1 VNRSLLLIGGALL
14 TWGIGEGMFLLF
26 VPLYLQ
32 ELGADPLAIGS
43 ILGLFGLMMMIVHIP
58 AGYLADRF
66 GRKPLLVISWGIGV
80 GAAWLMAV
88 SRTLPL
94 FVIGYLVYGLTAFVS
109 SPLFSY
115 VAAARGS
122 LSVGRAMTITSA
134 LFNAGAVAGP
144 ISGGWIGDH
153 LGLRSTFLVAACVL
167 LVSMATIL
175 FLSPQPRDDHDEVSR
190 QGHLRSNLPY
200 VRLLGAL
207 FVASFAMYL
216 PQPLTPNF
224 LQNERQISLEFMGW
238 IGSAGSV
245 GNVAFNLVLG
255 RGSPRLGFLLGQ
267 AAVGFFAV
275 LIWKGAGIASYALG
289 YFLLGGF
296 RAARVLGFAQVRS
309 LVHQAQ
315 MGLAFG
321 VTESVNAFAMILAP
335 LAAGSLYARDPA
347 SIYPI
352 ALLCLAAAVLLYRS
366 WSPRD
371 APAGSALSH
380 SMSGERAADA
390 GENGA

>member
-1 VNRSLLLIGGALL
+1 
-14 TWGIGEGMFLLF
+14 MFLLF

-43 ILGLFGLMMMIVHIP
+43 ILGLFGFMMMIVHIP

-109 SPLFSY
+109 SPLFSLCRRG
-115 VAAARGS
+115 ARVLECRPGHDDH
-122 LSVGRAMTITSA
+122 LRPLQRGCCGR
-134 LFNAGAVAGP
+134 P

-207 FVASFAMYL
+207 FVASLHVPA
-216 PQPLTPNF
+216 PALTPNF
-224 LQNERQISLEFMGW
+224 LRM
-238 IGSAGSV
+238 SA
-245 GNVAFNLVLG
+245 NL
-255 RGSPRLGFLLGQ
+255 P
-267 AAVGFFAV
+267 
-275 LIWKGAGIASYALG
+275 
-289 YFLLGGF
+289 
-296 RAARVLGFAQVRS
+296 
-309 LVHQAQ
+309 
-315 MGLAFG
+315 
-321 VTESVNAFAMILAP
+321 
-335 LAAGSLYARDPA
+335 
-347 SIYPI
+347 
-352 ALLCLAAAVLLYRS
+352 
-366 WSPRD
+366 
-371 APAGSALSH
+371 
-380 SMSGERAADA
+380 
-390 GENGA
+390 